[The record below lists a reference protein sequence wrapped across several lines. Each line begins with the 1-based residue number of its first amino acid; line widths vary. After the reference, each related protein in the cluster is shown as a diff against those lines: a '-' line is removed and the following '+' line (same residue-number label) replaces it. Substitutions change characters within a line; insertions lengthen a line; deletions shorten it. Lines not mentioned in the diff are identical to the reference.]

1 MKTRGA
7 FAAFAFVLISAV
19 LGGVVYAH
27 HSQAGFETPDKARPL
42 KGTVVEYRW
51 RNPHVL
57 IFWNVKESDGKTTR
71 WVGELGSVTSV
82 LAGGIMN
89 KNSLKPGDEITVLAV
104 PSRAGT
110 PEALIRRLTK
120 ADGTILSGEGA
131 NTRE

>member
-1 MKTRGA
+1 VKTRTA
-7 FAAFAFVLISAV
+7 FAAFAFILISAV
-19 LGGVVYAH
+19 PGGALYAH
-27 HSQAGFETPDKARPL
+27 HSQAGFETPDKAKPL

-57 IFWNVKESDGKTTR
+57 IFWDVKEADGKNTR

-82 LAGGIMN
+82 LAGGTMN
-89 KNSLKPGDEITVLAV
+89 KNSLKPGDEIQVLAI

-110 PEALIRRLTK
+110 PEAIIRQLKR

>member
-1 MKTRGA
+1 LITRQT
-7 FAAFAFVLISAV
+7 FAAFVLISLL
-19 LGGVVYAH
+19 LGGAVHAH
-27 HSQAGFETPDKARPL
+27 HSQAGFETPDKAKL
-42 KGTVVEYRW
+42 QKGTVAEYRW

-57 IFWNVKESDGKTTR
+57 IFWDVKEPDGKVVR

-82 LAGGIMN
+82 MAGGMT

-110 PEALIRRLTK
+110 PEALIRRLAK
-120 ADGTILSGEGA
+120 ADGTVLSGEGA

>member
-1 MKTRGA
+1 MKIRRA

-19 LGGVVYAH
+19 FGGVVYAH
-27 HSQAGFETPDKARPL
+27 HSQAGFETPDKAKPL

-57 IFWNVKESDGKTTR
+57 IFWDVKETGGKTTR
-71 WVGELGSVTSV
+71 WVGELGSVTTV
-82 LAGGIMN
+82 LAGGVMN
-89 KNSLKPGDEITVLAV
+89 KNSLNPGDEITVLAV

>member
-1 MKTRGA
+1 MITRQT
-7 FAAFAFVLISAV
+7 FAAFSFVLISAL
-19 LGGVVYAH
+19 LGGAVVAH
-27 HSQAGFETPDKARPL
+27 HSQSVFETPDKAKPL

-57 IFWNVKESDGKTTR
+57 IFWEVKEPDGKVVR

-82 LAGGIMN
+82 MAGGMT
-89 KNSLKPGDEITVLAV
+89 KNSLKPGDEITILAV

-110 PEALIRRLTK
+110 PEALIRRLAK
-120 ADGTILSGEGA
+120 ADGTVLSGEGA